1 MKSLNYL
8 LLTITATTF
17 TCTIPTTI
25 SQVVMAQ
32 SLFPSAS
39 KYVVQQSEQSSTV
52 MMVQLP
58 QMEVNIESERSL
70 EIIGQLAVPLQLG
83 ERMIPVGALVQ
94 LTIVSTDTDARL
106 VANTI
111 ILPTNGATI
120 SISAEGAAIP
130 KETVTDKR
138 GADVGQENA
147 AIGSYLGQN
156 IVLAVGGS
164 ADEAIQG
171 GSVGGT
177 VASIIGLASPSKRD
191 VVRLVQGVYSLNLR

>member
-1 MKSLNYL
+1 MKNLNYL
-8 LLTITATTF
+8 LTIIATTF
-17 TCTIPTTI
+17 TWEISTTI

-39 KYVVQQSEQSSTV
+39 EYVVQQSEQSSTV

-70 EIIGQLAVPLQLG
+70 EIMGQLAVPLQLG
-83 ERMIPVGALVQ
+83 GQMIPTGAYVQ
-94 LTIVSTDTDARL
+94 LTVEPTDTDARL

-130 KETVTDKR
+130 RETVTDRR
-138 GADVGQENA
+138 GADVGPQNA

-164 ADEAIQG
+164 AEEAIQG
-171 GSVGGT
+171 GSAGGT
-177 VASIIGLASPSKRD
+177 VASIIGLASSSKRD
-191 VVRLVQGVYSLNLR
+191 VVRLVQGIYSLNLR